1 MKKKCKTINLNGSME
16 KIRVS
21 GSGDEIGNLYLVLF
35 NGQ

>member
-1 MKKKCKTINLNGSME
+1 MKKKCKTIKLNGSME

-21 GSGDEIGNLYLVLF
+21 GSGDEIGNLCLVLF